1 MSGSGGVGVA
11 VTVVPA
17 GLTRAIGEEIDGGYV
32 FRPVRLADLVRVD
45 RLTAAEK
52 TRELQ
57 RVVRAESALAAYK
70 AQLVVALAADRSD
83 EHDRRPGSPG
93 AAAPEWARDGVEEQL
108 PGVSEF
114 FPDELAL
121 VLNCTRTGATVL
133 TEHSHTLVE
142 KLPSAWAALADGLID
157 PPRARAFAAELGW
170 PARNTDPRLVAEVE
184 AAGLLQ
190 AAELS
195 VRRLRKFLR
204 RELIRRDPSASERRR
219 KRAERSADVT
229 VHAAEDGM
237 AELRVFLP
245 APTAA
250 AVQAAADARARA
262 AKLAGDPRPL
272 GMLRA
277 AFLAD
282 AVLRPG
288 GSGESTVSAHVTV
301 IAPLPTLAGSGCDHP
316 AEVLPPGSS
325 PAPVEPG
332 EVDGHPITA
341 GQLRDLLTQLD
352 SLCPGGL
359 QAPTG
364 GTLGIALTDPATGA
378 LRATVTRAELERLVR
393 RGCRAH
399 PDGDCGC
406 PVLDRPAPVDR
417 YRHTRRPG
425 ALRPRPRPHV
435 PASRL
440 HRAGGLGRPRPRRS
454 ARRRRPD
461 RLRQPLLPVPPAP
474 PAQDPRAGLALRDDH
489 RRRAHGDHARRRH
502 PHHPPT
508 RLAGARRRATPP
520 DHSTDARGPA
530 PVLTDGGGRRPCAQL
545 SRELW
550 TAFAACPA
558 VALSGPLRDT
568 DQA

>member
-1 MSGSGGVGVA
+1 VFGSGSVGVA
-11 VTVVPA
+11 VTAVPDNV
-17 GLTRAIGEEIDGGYV
+17 TRAIAEEVDDSFT
-32 FRPVRLADLVRVD
+32 FRPVRLSDLVDVD
-45 RLTAAEK
+45 RLTPAEK

-70 AQLVVALAADRSD
+70 AQLVVALAADRSHVD
-83 EHDRRPGSPG
+83 DRRPGLPG
-93 AAAPEWARDGVEEQL
+93 AAAPDWARDGVEEQL

-121 VLNCTRTGATVL
+121 VLNCSRTGATVL

-142 KLPSAWAALADGLID
+142 RLPTTCAALADGLID
-157 PPRARAFAAELGW
+157 RPRAMTFAAELGW

-184 AAGLLQ
+184 AAGLLR
-190 AAELS
+190 AGELS

-245 APTAA
+245 APEAA

-262 AKLAGDPRPL
+262 AKLAGDVRPL

-277 AFLAD
+277 AFVAD
-282 AVLRPG
+282 AVLRPA

-316 AEVLPPGSS
+316 AEVLPPGTR

-341 GQLRDLLTQLD
+341 GQLRELLTQLD

-359 QAPTG
+359 EAPTG

-378 LRATVTRAELERLVR
+378 LRATVTRPELERLAG
-393 RGCRAH
+393 RGCRDH

-417 YRHTRRPG
+417 YRHTPAQERFARTRDRTCRHPGCTGRAAWTDLDHVVPHDEGGPTDCGNLCCLCRRHHRLKTHARGWRHAMTTDGVLTVTTPG
-425 ALRPRPRPHV
+425 GVTRTTRPPGWRAHADEPP
-435 PASRL
+435 
-440 HRAGGLGRPRPRRS
+440 HRA
-454 ARRRRPD
+454 
-461 RLRQPLLPVPPAP
+461 
-474 PAQDPRAGLALRDDH
+474 
-489 RRRAHGDHARRRH
+489 
-502 PHHPPT
+502 
-508 RLAGARRRATPP
+508 ATPTLEDP
-520 DHSTDARGPA
+520 P
-530 PVLTDGGGRRPCAQL
+530 P
-545 SRELW
+545 
-550 TAFAACPA
+550 F
-558 VALSGPLRDT
+558 
-568 DQA
+568 

>member
-1 MSGSGGVGVA
+1 VSGSGGVGVA

-17 GLTRAIGEEIDGGYV
+17 NLTRAIAEEVGDGFV
-32 FRPVRLADLVRVD
+32 FRPVRLGDLVDVG

-83 EHDRRPGSPG
+83 ADDRRPGSPG

-121 VLNCTRTGATVL
+121 VLNSSRTGATVL

-142 KLPSAWAALADGLID
+142 KLPTTWAALADGLID

-170 PARNTDPRLVAEVE
+170 PARDTDPELVAEVE
-184 AAGLLQ
+184 AAALSE
-190 AAELS
+190 AADLS

-204 RELIRRDPSASERRR
+204 RELIRRDPSASERRS

-229 VHAAEDGM
+229 VHACEDGM

-245 APTAA
+245 APEAA
-250 AVQAAADARARA
+250 AVRAAADARARA
-262 AKLAGDPRPL
+262 AKLAGDVRPL

-277 AFLAD
+277 AFIAD

-288 GSGESTVSAHVTV
+288 HGGESTVSAHVTV
-301 IAPLPTLAGSGCDHP
+301 IAPLPTLAESGCDHS
-316 AEVLPPGSS
+316 AEVLPRGSF

-332 EVDGHPITA
+332 EVDGHAITA

-378 LRATVTRAELERLVR
+378 LRATVNRTELERLVR
-393 RGCRAH
+393 RGCPAH
-399 PDGDCGC
+399 PDGGCRC

-417 YRHTRRPG
+417 YRH
-425 ALRPRPRPHV
+425 
-435 PASRL
+435 S
-440 HRAGGLGRPRPRRS
+440 
-454 ARRRRPD
+454 
-461 RLRQPLLPVPPAP
+461 
-474 PAQDPRAGLALRDDH
+474 PAQERFVRTRDRTCRHPGCTGRAAWADLDHVAPHDDGGPTDCGNLCCLCRRHHRLKTHARGWRYAMTTDGVLRVTTPGGAT
-489 RRRAHGDHARRRH
+489 RTTRPPGWRAHGDEP
-502 PHHPPT
+502 PHRIPPPA
-508 RLAGARRRATPP
+508 LEDQPP
-520 DHSTDARGPA
+520 
-530 PVLTDGGGRRPCAQL
+530 
-545 SRELW
+545 
-550 TAFAACPA
+550 F
-558 VALSGPLRDT
+558 
-568 DQA
+568 

>member
-1 MSGSGGVGVA
+1 M
-11 VTVVPA
+11 
-17 GLTRAIGEEIDGGYV
+17 TRAIAEETDGGYA
-32 FRPVRLADLVRVD
+32 FRPVRLGDLVDVD
-45 RLTAAEK
+45 RLTPAQK

-70 AQLVVALAADRSD
+70 AQLVVALADDRTD
-83 EHDRRPGSPG
+83 TDDRRPGSPG

-133 TEHSHTLVE
+133 AEHSHTLVG

-157 PPRARAFAAELGW
+157 PSRARAFAAELGW

-190 AAELS
+190 AGELS

-237 AELRVFLP
+237 AELRVYLP

-277 AFLAD
+277 SFLAD

-288 GSGESTVSAHVTV
+288 QNGESTVSAHVTV
-301 IAPLPTLAGSGCDHP
+301 IAPLPTLTGSGCDHP
-316 AEVLPPGSS
+316 AEVLPPGSL
-325 PAPVEPG
+325 PVPVEPG
-332 EVDGHPITA
+332 EVDGYPITA

-378 LRATVTRAELERLVR
+378 LRATVTRAELERLAR

-417 YRHTRRPG
+417 YRHTPAQERFVRTRDRTCRHPGCTGRAAWADLDHVAPHDDGGPTDCGNLCCLCRRHHRLKTHAQGWRYAMTADGVLTVTTPG
-425 ALRPRPRPHV
+425 GATRTTRPPGW
-435 PASRL
+435 RL
-440 HRAGGLGRPRPRRS
+440 HADG
-454 ARRRRPD
+454 
-461 RLRQPLLPVPPAP
+461 PP
-474 PAQDPRAGLALRDDH
+474 H
-489 RRRAHGDHARRRH
+489 RV
-502 PHHPPT
+502 
-508 RLAGARRRATPP
+508 ATPTLDDP
-520 DHSTDARGPA
+520 P
-530 PVLTDGGGRRPCAQL
+530 P
-545 SRELW
+545 
-550 TAFAACPA
+550 F
-558 VALSGPLRDT
+558 
-568 DQA
+568 

>member
-1 MSGSGGVGVA
+1 MSGSGGLGVA

-17 GLTRAIGEEIDGGYV
+17 TMTRAIAEAGDDGYT
-32 FRPVRLADLVRVD
+32 FRPVRLADLVDVD
-45 RLTAAEK
+45 RLTPAEK

-70 AQLVVALAADRSD
+70 AQLVVALAADRSV

-142 KLPSAWAALADGLID
+142 KLPSACAALADGLID

-190 AAELS
+190 ATELS
-195 VRRLRKFLR
+195 VRRLRKLLR

-229 VHAAEDGM
+229 VHPAEDGM

-245 APTAA
+245 APEAA
-250 AVQAAADARARA
+250 AVRAAADARARA

-277 AFLAD
+277 AYIAD
-282 AVLRPG
+282 AVLRLG

-301 IAPLPTLAGSGCDHP
+301 IAPLATLAGSGCDHP
-316 AEVLPPGSS
+316 AEVLPRGCS

-417 YRHTRRPG
+417 YRHT
-425 ALRPRPRPHV
+425 
-435 PASRL
+435 
-440 HRAGGLGRPRPRRS
+440 
-454 ARRRRPD
+454 
-461 RLRQPLLPVPPAP
+461 
-474 PAQDPRAGLALRDDH
+474 PAQERFVRTRDRTCRHPGCTGRAAWADLDHVAPHDDGGPTDCGNLCCLCRRHH
-489 RRRAHGDHARRRH
+489 RLKTHARGWRYAM
-502 PHHPPT
+502 T
-508 RLAGARRRATPP
+508 ADG
-520 DHSTDARGPA
+520 
-530 PVLTDGGGRRPCAQL
+530 VLTVTTPGGATRTTRPPGWRVHADEPPH
-545 SRELW
+545 RI
-550 TAFAACPA
+550 TAP
-558 VALSGPLRDT
+558 GT
-568 DQA
+568 DDPPPF